1 MEKQLE
7 HTTTPKD
14 KPITA
19 IYLIA
24 NLVDSPANLG
34 ALFRLADA
42 FGVNT
47 IFLSSEQVLMME
59 SNRFKRMSRSTE
71 KYVKTCVEDD
81 LGALI
86 ERLKSTSI
94 SLYALESTTQSKSI
108 SRIHK
113 PLQIGLLIGS
123 ERNGIP
129 AHFLDLCDASF
140 HISMYG
146 NNSSINV
153 AQATAI
159 ALYEL
164 QRKA

>member
-1 MEKQLE
+1 MEKQLD
-7 HTTTPKD
+7 HTATPKD
-14 KPITA
+14 KPNTA
-19 IYLIA
+19 VYLLA

-47 IFLSSEQVLMME
+47 IYLSSEQVLMME

-71 KYVKTCVEDD
+71 KYVKICVEDD
-81 LGALI
+81 LEALI
-86 ERLKSTSI
+86 ERLKSTSVP
-94 SLYALESTTQSKSI
+94 LYSLESTTQSQSI
-108 SRIHK
+108 SSIHK
-113 PLQIGLLIGS
+113 ELQLGLLIGS

-129 AHFLDLCDASF
+129 AQLLDSCNASF
-140 HISMYG
+140 HIPLHG

-164 QRKA
+164 QR